1 MYRIILCNHLRGF
14 LLLEV
19 FIMARTHTF
28 KGSASAGYGYFAYI
42 EEGQLVIGEDWG
54 REGGILYRGSYRDA
68 KSYLNILKKNAP
80 KLYNSITKYFDE
92 RMADEV
98 EEETITHHFKDSRDC
113 YGYGYFGYIEDDQL
127 VICQEAPREGGVLFR
142 GTYEEAAERG
152 WLATLLREDQRL
164 YHDIDKY
171 FTKHGAEPK
180 VPIKEKTSSPAGA
193 LWKVKLYM
201 ANTEAP
207 IIYVQVRGTS
217 EASVINKLF
226 PKISEVL
233 TLQTHDARVIAVR
246 SDMISAA
253 EFMPED

>member
-1 MYRIILCNHLRGF
+1 
-14 LLLEV
+14 
-19 FIMARTHTF
+19 MARTHTF
-28 KGSASAGYGYFAYI
+28 KGSASAGYGYAAFI
-42 EEGQLVIGEDWG
+42 EDGQLVITEDWG
-54 REGGILYRGSYRDA
+54 REGRVLYRGPYQHAQIAMSKLRA
-68 KSYLNILKKNAP
+68 QAP
-80 KLYNSITKYFDE
+80 KLANSIDAYYFEEAKKISD
-92 RMADEV
+92 APV
-98 EEETITHHFKDSRDC
+98 KEETITHHFKDSRDC
-113 YGYGYFGYIEDDQL
+113 YGYGYFGYIENGQL

-180 VPIKEKTSSPAGA
+180 VPIREKTGSPAGV

-217 EASVINKLF
+217 EAGVINKLF
-226 PKISEVL
+226 PKVPEVL
-233 TLQTHDARVIAVR
+233 TLQTHNARVIAVR

>member
-1 MYRIILCNHLRGF
+1 
-14 LLLEV
+14 
-19 FIMARTHTF
+19 MARTHTF
-28 KGSASAGYGYFAYI
+28 KGSASAGYGYAAFI
-42 EEGQLVIGEDWG
+42 EDGQLVITEDWG
-54 REGGILYRGSYRDA
+54 REGGVLYRGPYEHCPTHTLRQLSD
-68 KSYLNILKKNAP
+68 
-80 KLYNSITKYFDE
+80 KLRNSIVDYYTAKK
-92 RMADEV
+92 
-98 EEETITHHFKDSRDC
+98 EEATEEPVTRIFKDSRDLHGNGW
-113 YGYGYFGYIEDDQL
+113 YGYIEEGKL
-127 VICQEAPREGGVLFR
+127 VIGHEAPREGGILFR

-164 YHDIDKY
+164 YYDIDKY

-180 VPIKEKTSSPAGA
+180 VPIKEKTVSPAGV

-226 PKISEVL
+226 PKVPEVL

-246 SDMISAA
+246 SDKISAA

>member
-1 MYRIILCNHLRGF
+1 
-14 LLLEV
+14 
-19 FIMARTHTF
+19 MARAHT
-28 KGSASAGYGYFAYI
+28 
-42 EEGQLVIGEDWG
+42 
-54 REGGILYRGSYRDA
+54 
-68 KSYLNILKKNAP
+68 
-80 KLYNSITKYFDE
+80 
-92 RMADEV
+92 
-98 EEETITHHFKDSRDC
+98 FKDSRDR
-113 YGYGYFGYIEDDQL
+113 YGNGWYGYIEDGQL
-127 VICQEAPREGGVLFR
+127 VICYDAPHEGGVVFR

-164 YHDIDKY
+164 YNDIDNY

-180 VPIKEKTSSPAGA
+180 VPIKEKTSSPAGV

-201 ANTEAP
+201 KTELM
-207 IIYVQVRGTS
+207 IHYVMVRGTS

-226 PKISEVL
+226 PKIPEVL

>member
-1 MYRIILCNHLRGF
+1 
-14 LLLEV
+14 
-19 FIMARTHTF
+19 MAITRHF
-28 KGSASAGYGYFAYI
+28 KGCGANYFAYI
-42 EEGQLVIGEDWG
+42 EDGQLVLGEDWG
-54 REGGILYRGSYRDA
+54 REGGVTYRGPYSTA
-68 KSYLNILKKNAP
+68 GHELAELKTRAP
-80 KLYNSITKYFDE
+80 KLYNSIKKYYEED
-92 RMADEV
+92 MKVKVSDAAPV
-98 EEETITHHFKDSRDC
+98 EETITHQFKDSRDH
-113 YGYGYFGYIEDDQL
+113 YGYGYFGFIENGEL
-127 VICQEAPREGGVLFR
+127 VICHEAPREGGVLFR

-171 FTKHGAEPK
+171 FIKHGAEPK
-180 VPIKEKTSSPAGA
+180 VPIKEKTGSPAGV

-207 IIYVQVRGTS
+207 IIYVQVRGNS

-226 PKISEVL
+226 PKIPEVL
-233 TLQTHDARVIAVR
+233 TLQTHDARVIAIR